1 MEPPI
6 PAGFAPSRL
15 TLAVHTATRVLEQHF
30 VCIVLNLEVC
40 SSRQSTF
47 GRGSS
52 GVDLELQ
59 KSSTH
64 AYTICAADH
73 PKRRSW
79 CWLAATYIRT
89 KFVAHCTSMVGA
101 WLKQSACLTGAVLA
115 VGFFPLCLHAAF
127 STIHFRKTHT
137 VALTQ
142 AHTPF
147 AQSGYL
153 SQTQNQLR

>member
-1 MEPPI
+1 MAWLRHRHRVKKSSRPIIHAKERPNRVSKRESNLTLFSHSLLRETKRTAISMEPPI

-15 TLAVHTATRVLEQHF
+15 TLAVPTATRVLEQHF

-52 GVDLELQ
+52 GVDMELQ

-64 AYTICAADH
+64 GYTICAADH

-89 KFVAHCTSMVGA
+89 KFVAHCTLM
-101 WLKQSACLTGAVLA
+101 L
-115 VGFFPLCLHAAF
+115 
-127 STIHFRKTHT
+127 
-137 VALTQ
+137 
-142 AHTPF
+142 
-147 AQSGYL
+147 
-153 SQTQNQLR
+153 